1 MEVFLPN
8 SNHPAHTEWNESRG
22 VLGMTVHVD
31 FSPAD
36 GRPAQMKVHEG
47 ISGQSENGNFS
58 SEPTPQ
64 QLVKAIVQAE
74 GKWPQKENWICRKK

>member
-8 SNHPAHTEWNESRG
+8 SNHTTRTEWNESRG

-31 FSPAD
+31 SSPTG

-58 SEPTPQ
+58 SKPTPQ
-64 QLVKAIVQAE
+64 
-74 GKWPQKENWICRKK
+74 